1 MEGSAVYLSFARR
14 GASPPPQDVQVET
27 HLSKVGGA
35 SLSRSRGRANG
46 TQNPGGCHPWRE
58 NEEGVKIIPAQ
69 NDAGVDSTGNL
80 AERLKDGGLKDRT
93 SGTIFARDWPL
104 VFPSRPTSARLETAA
119 GSRRCCAGRPSH
131 GRQRAR

>member
-1 MEGSAVYLSFARR
+1 MSTLYLERICEVA
-14 GASPPPQDVQVET
+14 
-27 HLSKVGGA
+27 
-35 SLSRSRGRANG
+35 
-46 TQNPGGCHPWRE
+46 
-58 NEEGVKIIPAQ
+58 
-69 NDAGVDSTGNL
+69 STGNL

-131 GRQRAR
+131 ARQQARREGPVQARATPRVLCGRRAFSPWGLPRLGGGCAPP

>member
-1 MEGSAVYLSFARR
+1 MSTLYLERICEVA
-14 GASPPPQDVQVET
+14 
-27 HLSKVGGA
+27 
-35 SLSRSRGRANG
+35 
-46 TQNPGGCHPWRE
+46 
-58 NEEGVKIIPAQ
+58 
-69 NDAGVDSTGNL
+69 STGNL

-131 GRQRAR
+131 GRQRARGGGLVEACGASAFLGCGRDFPHGGFGRLGGGRAHRGADEGVGRVGAR